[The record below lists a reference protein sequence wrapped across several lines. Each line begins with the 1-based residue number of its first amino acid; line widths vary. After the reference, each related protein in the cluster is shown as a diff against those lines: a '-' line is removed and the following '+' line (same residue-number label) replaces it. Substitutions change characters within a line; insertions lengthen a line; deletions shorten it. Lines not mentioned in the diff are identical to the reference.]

1 MGNSDPFLTYLK
13 SFGYSVVR
21 LPRTDIRPL
30 QVLVKEDTRL
40 TRLGDLETILRPGT
54 QIPLPKPKENV
65 AAASISGGRT
75 RDLGIGVGL
84 SILGSVIGAMG
95 GSQLGLDVSYKNAKT
110 ALFEFADVLEDRV
123 ELAEI
128 DQYLTDA
135 DISAFSSH
143 AARLLEADAV
153 YVTVS
158 TIKSRKFIV
167 QAKEAS
173 GVPVELK
180 LPVIQTVVGAS
191 VKVSAAGT
199 TDSRIAYQGAEPLV
213 FGFQAA
219 RLFYEDG
226 RYTSFAPMRP
236 GDAALEARRASG
248 DARADFLVTDSPFV
262 RLDIH

>member
-30 QVLVKEDTRL
+30 QVLVKEETRL
-40 TRLGDLETILRPGT
+40 TRLGDLETILRPGA
-54 QIPLPKPKENV
+54 QVPLPRVKENV

-75 RDLGIGVGL
+75 HDLGIGVGL
-84 SILGSVIGAMG
+84 TILGSVIGAMG
-95 GSQLGLDVSYKNAKT
+95 GSRLGLDLGYKNAKT
-110 ALFEFADVLEDRV
+110 ATFEFADVLEDRV
-123 ELAEI
+123 DLAAI
-128 DQYLTDA
+128 DQYLTNA

-143 AARLLEADAV
+143 AARLLEADSI

-167 QAKEAS
+167 QAKESS
-173 GVPVELK
+173 GAPVELK
-180 LPVIQTVVGAS
+180 LPEIQKVVGAT
-191 VKVSAAGT
+191 VKVSAARTAESG
-199 TDSRIAYQGAEPLV
+199 IAYEGAEPLV

-219 RLFYEDG
+219 RLFYENG

-236 GDAALEARRASG
+236 GDGALESLGSG
-248 DARADFLVTDSPFV
+248 DGRADFLVTESPFV
-262 RLDIH
+262 RLDIA

>member
-30 QVLVKEDTRL
+30 QLLVREDTRL

-54 QIPLPKPKENV
+54 QIPLPRLKENV
-65 AAASISGGRT
+65 AAAGISGGRT
-75 RDLGIGVGL
+75 RDLSIGVGL

-95 GSQLGLDVSYKNAKT
+95 GSQLGLDVGYKNAKT

-123 ELAEI
+123 DLADV

-143 AARLLEADAV
+143 AARLLEADSV

-167 QAKEAS
+167 QAKETS
-173 GVPVELK
+173 GAPVELK
-180 LPVIQTVVGAS
+180 IPEIQQIVGGS
-191 VKVSAAGT
+191 VKVSSAGT
-199 TDSRIAYQGAEPLV
+199 TESKIAYEGSEPLV

-219 RLFYEDG
+219 RLFYENG
-226 RYTSFAPMRP
+226 RYTSFTPMRP
-236 GDAALEARRASG
+236 GDGALETAAPSN
-248 DARADFLVTDSPFV
+248 ARADFLVTESPFV
-262 RLDIH
+262 RLDI